1 MKIREKNTMAWELDP
16 VHSLIEVSVKHMMVS
31 TVKGRFK
38 KFTVDLALDE
48 QNPENSS
55 IDVTADA
62 ASIDTG
68 QEMRDNHLRSPDF
81 LDVANFPTITFKSK
95 KVERQGEEHARV
107 IGDLTIRGVT
117 KEVAFDATFEGEV
130 KDMQG
135 KRRAA
140 FSAKSSISRKDFGLN
155 WNVALE
161 SGGWLVS
168 DKVQIAIE
176 LEVVERVP
184 EPAEAATAAN

>member
-1 MKIREKNTMAWELDP
+1 MAWELDP

>member
-1 MKIREKNTMAWELDP
+1 MAWDSDP
-16 VHSLIEVSVKHMMVS
+16 IHSLLEVSVKHMMVS

-55 IDVTADA
+55 IEVTIDA

-68 QEMRDNHLRSPDF
+68 QEQRDGHMRSPDF

-95 KVERQGEEHARV
+95 KAERHGDDHGRI

-117 KEVAFDATFEGEV
+117 HELPLDVTFEGEI

-135 KRRAA
+135 KRRGA
-140 FSAKSSISRKDFGLN
+140 FTAKSSISRKDFGLT
-155 WNVALE
+155 WNVPLE

-168 DKVQIAIE
+168 DKVQIAVE
-176 LEVVERVP
+176 LEVVERV
-184 EPAEAATAAN
+184 EEAAKVAAN